1 MTSNQSTGSDSEL
14 TMDEHARETYDART
28 CATLFYYSQPK
39 IESDELT
46 SAGTP
51 WNKHFAHV
59 AYENIE
65 SWDDFSEENID
76 LLFGEEL
83 IRDLDNW
90 TNADEFSYL
99 RKRKKKYKIVREADV
114 DILFRECLVP
124 PLVASINFNGNHICK
139 KMSFN
144 SEEEFELEHEGCEIS
159 LDKALDDVRQPHKKN
174 PDWPIFVRQSSKK
187 KGAQKTK
194 EDEKQIFVVG
204 EAKRHYVFNPDWLSD
219 PEDYDEERVQN
230 TMGQVGMYA
239 YWGKTRYA
247 YIITSRTLTAFRF
260 YFISIHKGKL
270 VMGAQYKAF
279 DWEKNPRM
287 VPKAIWA
294 LAMLSMNEDDRKVVE
309 KHKLEPINKWWD
321 KSNEYCRKQNRRWQK
336 KVEFAKNKAR
346 IAKVKAKLKS
356 FNKGKNKGRKDKP
369 KKDKPKT
376 DLLKFIMT
384 GRVEKSA
391 KKKNHRQR
399 GIRNHAY

>member
-99 RKRKKKYKIVREADV
+99 RKRTKKYKI
-114 DILFRECLVP
+114 
-124 PLVASINFNGNHICK
+124 
-139 KMSFN
+139 
-144 SEEEFELEHEGCEIS
+144 
-159 LDKALDDVRQPHKKN
+159 
-174 PDWPIFVRQSSKK
+174 SSKK

-239 YWGKTRYA
+239 YWGKTW
-247 YIITSRTLTAFRF
+247 F

-321 KSNEYCRKQNRRWQK
+321 KSNEY
-336 KVEFAKNKAR
+336 
-346 IAKVKAKLKS
+346 
-356 FNKGKNKGRKDKP
+356 
-369 KKDKPKT
+369 
-376 DLLKFIMT
+376 
-384 GRVEKSA
+384 
-391 KKKNHRQR
+391 
-399 GIRNHAY
+399 